1 VRTAL
6 VIAVP
11 LGVFF
16 TAAAWRISELLS
28 PDAIGMA
35 LGMLLGVLAGVP
47 TAALVI
53 VSLRSTAQNND
64 GFIDAPAA
72 SDVAISNIRN
82 GAQNN
87 DGFIDAPAITH
98 AADVTPYTH
107 TFRRVAGLPALPDR
121 QAQIQELRSY
131 LAYLEAE
138 EVR

>member
-1 VRTAL
+1 MRRSL

-35 LGMLLGVLAGVP
+35 LGMLFGVLAGVP
-47 TAALVI
+47 TAALVLVASRSAADRPAPDYVFD
-53 VSLRSTAQNND
+53 VSPTYAE
-64 GFIDAPAA
+64 
-72 SDVAISNIRN
+72 
-82 GAQNN
+82 
-87 DGFIDAPAITH
+87 
-98 AADVTPYTH
+98 DVTPYTH
-107 TFRRVAGLPALPDR
+107 TFRRVAGMPALPDR

>member
-35 LGMLLGVLAGVP
+35 LGMLFGVLAGVP
-47 TAALVI
+47 TAALVL
-53 VSLRSTAQNND
+53 VASRSAAD
-64 GFIDAPAA
+64 RRPAPDYDIDAFAE
-72 SDVAISNIRN
+72 
-82 GAQNN
+82 
-87 DGFIDAPAITH
+87 
-98 AADVTPYTH
+98 DVTPYTH
-107 TFRRVAGLPALPDR
+107 TFRRVAGMPALPDR